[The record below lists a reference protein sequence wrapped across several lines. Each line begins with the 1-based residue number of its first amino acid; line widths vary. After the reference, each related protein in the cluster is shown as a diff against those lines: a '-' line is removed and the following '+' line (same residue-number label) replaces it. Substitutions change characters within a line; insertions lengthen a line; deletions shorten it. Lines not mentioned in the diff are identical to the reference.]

1 MVFDKYSPYIE
12 DTTAK
17 CFGVSF
23 LSEKKIIVDCA
34 IETTPLIYENV
45 FVVVNLEENVF
56 REYITNVNIG

>member
-1 MVFDKYSPYIE
+1 MFDKYSPYIE
-12 DTTAK
+12 DTTTK

-23 LSEKKIIVDCA
+23 LDAKKIIVDCA

-45 FVVVNLEENVF
+45 FVILNLEEIVF